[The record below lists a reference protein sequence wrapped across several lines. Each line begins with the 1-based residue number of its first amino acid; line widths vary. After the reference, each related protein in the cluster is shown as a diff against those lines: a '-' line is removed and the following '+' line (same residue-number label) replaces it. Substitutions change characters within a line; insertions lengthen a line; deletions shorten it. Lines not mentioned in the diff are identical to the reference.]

1 MTDQQ
6 SQGLICPNCTAV
18 IPVTE
23 GARVVSCPACGFS
36 SLIQGENGIRRWQV
50 QRKVERNEAEKT
62 VRSFFKGM
70 NKAMD
75 LANQA
80 EIKHLFLIY
89 LPYWRVQSA
98 VAGWRFGRE
107 RKDKD
112 ETRAAEVSIM
122 ETMHWNDAAVD
133 VSEYGVQRVTLNK
146 EQLQPYNHDVL
157 HGEAMVFE
165 PAESATEAL
174 TEAED
179 YFTYKAR
186 QRGPLVTTFYEKFH
200 FLQTQ
205 LSIVYYPLWVGRYE
219 YKKRNYQVVV
229 DGTNNK
235 LLYGKAPGNIFYRAV
250 MLVLGMAVGNFILI
264 NGSIVAFNIL
274 ARASSSD
281 DEGLFLLLLAPLVV
295 AALIIFGGYSAFR
308 YGEEVEHLPSENK
321 KAPASQPA
329 IANIPDNMQ
338 GFMKMGMQFL
348 DELKE

>member
-1 MTDQQ
+1 MTDQE

-23 GARVVSCPACGFS
+23 GARVVSCPACGFH

-50 QRKVERNEAEKT
+50 QRKVERGQAEKT

-75 LANQA
+75 LASQA

-89 LPYWRVQSA
+89 LPYWRVQA
-98 VAGWRFGRE
+98 DVAGWRFGRE
-107 RKDKD
+107 RKDQD
-112 ETRAAEVSIM
+112 ETRPVEVSVM

-133 VSEYGVQRVTLNK
+133 VSEYGVQRVTLDKN
-146 EQLQPYNHDVL
+146 QLQPYDHDLL
-157 HGEAMVFE
+157 HSEAMVFE
-165 PAESATEAL
+165 PAESATEAMA
-174 TEAED
+174 EAEG

-186 QRGPLVTTFYEKFH
+186 QRGSLTTTFYEKFH
-200 FLQTQ
+200 FLQPQ
-205 LSIVYYPLWVGRYE
+205 FSIVYYPLWVGRYE

-229 DGTNNK
+229 DGTTNRI
-235 LLYGKAPGNIFYRAV
+235 LYGKAPGNIFYRAM
-250 MLVLGMAVGNFILI
+250 MLVLSMALGNFILT
-264 NGSIVAFNIL
+264 NGSIVAFNIV
-274 ARASSSD
+274 ARANSSD
-281 DEGLFLLLLAPLVV
+281 DEGILLLLLVPLVV
-295 AALIIFGGYSAFR
+295 AALIIFGGYTAFR

-321 KAPASQPA
+321 KAPTSPTA

-348 DELKE
+348 DELKD